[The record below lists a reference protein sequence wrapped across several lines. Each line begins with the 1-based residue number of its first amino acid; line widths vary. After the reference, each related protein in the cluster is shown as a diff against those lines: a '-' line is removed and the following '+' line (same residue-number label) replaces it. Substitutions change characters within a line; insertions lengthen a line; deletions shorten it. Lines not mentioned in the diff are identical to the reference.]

1 VLAQQQ
7 LPAATQ
13 QPLQAA
19 LPNLKIDVQTKTFR
33 LV

>member
-7 LPAATQ
+7 MPAATQ
-13 QPLQAA
+13 QALQTA
-19 LPNLKIDVQTKTFR
+19 LQNLKIDGQTKTFR